1 MLDIGGFV
9 TSTTFIT
16 QIASIV
22 TALLSAIFGEL
33 FTRLLG
39 G

>member
-1 MLDIGGFV
+1 MLDIGGFL
-9 TSTTFIT
+9 TSNSFFT

-33 FTRLLG
+33 FGGLLG
-39 G
+39 V